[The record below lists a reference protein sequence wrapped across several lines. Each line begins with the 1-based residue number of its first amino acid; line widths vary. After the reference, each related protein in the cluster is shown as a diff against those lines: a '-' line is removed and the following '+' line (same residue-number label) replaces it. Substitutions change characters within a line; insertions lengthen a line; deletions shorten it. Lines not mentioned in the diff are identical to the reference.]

1 MTKRIRY
8 VIISGVSANKIMPST
23 PDWAAARDSPVIVN
37 AKAKLQSQCMQT
49 PRPGSVRAGA
59 ATVVGWAAVVVN
71 HTSNVQCTVHR
82 IILAT
87 LLPLHNTSIQSVA
100 VVAHMADTYYIL
112 LSLKAGNVAPYYQ
125 AYYQRTFSAP
135 VEKQLQG

>member
-1 MTKRIRY
+1 
-8 VIISGVSANKIMPST
+8 
-23 PDWAAARDSPVIVN
+23 
-37 AKAKLQSQCMQT
+37 MQT

-112 LSLKAGNVAPYYQ
+112 LSLKAGNGAPYYQ